1 MLILTRKLNQKLI
14 INDDIEVVI
23 LETYKNAVKIGIKA
37 PNHVQVFREEIY
49 REIKKAKHQAMGKTV
64 KPGYKKKVKNAIDK
78 VKRKHR
84 REVIRKDIR
93 RQRVERYKREA
104 MKE

>member
-49 REIKKAKHQAMGKTV
+49 REIKKANEQSKISDVKVLDNISTPNAKSFNIADKLKHKQ
-64 KPGYKKKVKNAIDK
+64 
-78 VKRKHR
+78 
-84 REVIRKDIR
+84 
-93 RQRVERYKREA
+93 
-104 MKE
+104 

>member
-37 PNHVQVFREEIY
+37 PSHVQVFREEIY
-49 REIKKAKHQAMGKTV
+49 REIKKANEQSKISDLNVLDSLNTLNNKDFSIVDKLKHK
-64 KPGYKKKVKNAIDK
+64 
-78 VKRKHR
+78 
-84 REVIRKDIR
+84 
-93 RQRVERYKREA
+93 
-104 MKE
+104 

>member
-49 REIKKAKHQAMGKTV
+49 REIKKANEQSKISDVKVLDNINTPSAKSFNIADKFKHKQ
-64 KPGYKKKVKNAIDK
+64 
-78 VKRKHR
+78 
-84 REVIRKDIR
+84 
-93 RQRVERYKREA
+93 
-104 MKE
+104 

>member
-1 MLILTRKLNQKLI
+1 MKFVNDELVEDIPLDKKSKLRRSNKT
-14 INDDIEVVI
+14 NDD
-23 LETYKNAVKIGIKA
+23 LE
-37 PNHVQVFREEIY
+37 